1 MKFHRSQLGKSRGAR
16 NQHSSPMTT
25 TQISSQVPQIDK
37 SKGPARRRSN
47 KNNVARIT
55 RILIEK
61 TEMFNGDEIRPR
73 LKSGV
78 HISQAIAEQESSLVV
93 AASQTA
99 ISISHP
105 GARSIIA
112 KFDGQRSAAEISD
125 EINAPISVI
134 RNVISE
140 LVSAQL
146 IDLTKS
152 KIKLQNRFQSPIAER
167 ASHNED
173 QSNDAFFRQLQL
185 RMAPELSQ
193 TTWIENII
201 DGGVERLSA
210 RQNFGIE
217 IHGGNRLA
225 TLIYVGLLAS
235 GVSQTKFSI
244 TSRRENYSIGD
255 CDLGTGVIRVNDFGL
270 NYKARI
276 EELSR
281 EWSLFPTASKNVKG
295 SRDQVI
301 PEKNLRIIVGNFPQE
316 LVDQLMRDEQEHL
329 FIGGLIG
336 GAAHCGPLVI
346 PKRSPCI
353 NCVELARADQYG
365 IEQLVALNPMNDEP
379 PVAIAYQLAG
389 AAIQAVL
396 QFIDTGKCELL
407 ASRLTFD
414 YLAPA
419 RQEPIR
425 FSRHPRCTCVWSEPS
440 LSTPFH

>member
-1 MKFHRSQLGKSRGAR
+1 
-16 NQHSSPMTT
+16 MTT
-25 TQISSQVPQIDK
+25 TQLDSQAAHPEK
-37 SKGPARRRSN
+37 SKRPARRRSN

-55 RILIEK
+55 RISIEK
-61 TEMFNGDEIRPR
+61 IETVDSDEIRPR

-78 HISQAIAEQESSLVV
+78 HISQAIAEQESSLIV
-93 AASQTA
+93 AASHRA

-112 KFDGQRSAAEISD
+112 KFDGRHNVAEISD
-125 EINAPISVI
+125 EINAPIDVI
-134 RNVISE
+134 KNVISE
-140 LVSAQL
+140 LASAQL

-210 RQNFGIE
+210 RQSFGVE
-217 IHGGNRLA
+217 IHGSNRVA
-225 TLIYVGLLAS
+225 TLIYSGLLAS
-235 GVSQTKFSI
+235 GVSETKFSI

-295 SRDQVI
+295 SRNEVI
-301 PEKNLRIIVGNFPQE
+301 PEKNLRIIVGNFPPE
-316 LVDQLMRDEQEHL
+316 LVNQLMRDEQDHL
-329 FIGGLIG
+329 FVGGLIG

-346 PKRSPCI
+346 PKKAPCI
-353 NCVELARADQYG
+353 NCVDLAWADQYG

-389 AAIQAVL
+389 ATIQAVL

-414 YLAPA
+414 YLAPT

-425 FSRHPRCTCVWSEPS
+425 FSRHPRCTCVWSEPN
-440 LSTPFH
+440 LSAPF